1 MEETKVMLKRR
12 YKNLFEKLQQ
22 HSIPVFIFSDDSGDE
37 LEGGLSIKLIFIIQ
51 MSKSCSFVDFDEN
64 ECSKDLKDD

>member
-1 MEETKVMLKRR
+1 M
-12 YKNLFEKLQQ
+12 
-22 HSIPVFIFSDDSGDE
+22 FSDDSGDE